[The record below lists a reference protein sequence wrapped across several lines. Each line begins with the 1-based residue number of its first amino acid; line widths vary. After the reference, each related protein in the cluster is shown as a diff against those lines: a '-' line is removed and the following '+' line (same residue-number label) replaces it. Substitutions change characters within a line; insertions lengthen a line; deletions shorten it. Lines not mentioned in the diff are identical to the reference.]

1 VNDRLRA
8 ELSRVA
14 SRLGADGIEFVLERP
29 RDPGHGDLATN
40 LPMVLAKRARANPR
54 QIAQQVLDELQLPGD
69 LVAKQEIAGPGFINF
84 WLAETQLASEHQRVL
99 YEGPAYGRSTW
110 GAGLKVNVEFVSA
123 NPTGPLHVGHGR
135 GAALGDAIA
144 ALLEWTGHSVTREF
158 YVNDAGLQIDK
169 LARSLWLRVREAA
182 GYQGGEIPEGGYHGD
197 YLLENARQ
205 VLASEGRAFADL
217 PEAEGIRRS
226 RALALRIQR
235 QEQDRDLEL
244 FGVKF
249 DVTSSEQASYDS
261 GRVDR
266 AITLLAERGLTYESE
281 GALWLRTT
289 SFGDD
294 KDRVLRKGD
303 GSLTYLAPDIAY
315 HIDKHDRGFDR
326 VVDVWGADHHGYIP
340 RMKAALAALGYSP
353 EFFDVALVQLV
364 KVTRGGE
371 EVKMSKRSGE
381 FVTLR
386 DLFEE
391 VGVDAARFFFLAL
404 PGDTQMTFNVDLAKK
419 QSDENPVFYVQMAHA
434 RLSGIFRTAEQTPGS
449 VAGSLELGALPAP
462 QDLDLLKKLIVFPE
476 MVEKA
481 ARERAPHRIT
491 VYLREL
497 ATAVHAWYH
506 HTRAVG
512 APEGEATEKARL
524 LLARA
529 ARIVLAN
536 GLNLL
541 GISAP
546 DRM

>member
-1 VNDRLRA
+1 MTDAIRA

-14 SRLGADGIEFVLERP
+14 ARLGADGLEFVVERP
-29 RDPGHGDLATN
+29 RDAGHGDLATN
-40 LPMVLAKRARANPR
+40 LPMVLARRERGNPR
-54 QIAQQVLDELQLPGD
+54 KIAERVVAELRLPPE
-69 LVAKQEIAGPGFINF
+69 LVSRTEIAGPGFINF
-84 WLAETQLASEHQRVL
+84 WLAETELAAAHRRVL
-99 YEGPAYGRSTW
+99 DEGPKYGRATW
-110 GAGLKVNVEFVSA
+110 GAGVKVNVEFVSA

-144 ALLEWTGHSVTREF
+144 SLLEWTGHAVTREF
-158 YVNDAGLQIDK
+158 YVNDAGVQIDRV
-169 LARSLWLRVREAA
+169 ARSLWVRIRQAA
-182 GYQGGEIPEGGYHGD
+182 GHKEEVPEEGYHGE

-205 VLASEGRAFADL
+205 VLEREGRSFAEL

-226 RALALRIQR
+226 RAFAVQIQR
-235 QEQDRDLEL
+235 EEQDRDLEL

-249 DVTSSEQASYDS
+249 DVTSSEQAAYDS

-266 AITLLAERGLTYESE
+266 TIQLLAKRGLTYESE

-289 SFGDD
+289 AFGDD
-294 KDRVLRKGD
+294 KDRVLRKSD
-303 GSLTYLAPDIAY
+303 GSLTYLTPDIAY
-315 HIDKHDRGFDR
+315 HVDKHDRGFDR

-340 RMKAALAALGYSP
+340 RMRAALASLGYPP

-364 KVTRGGE
+364 KVERGGE

-386 DLFEE
+386 DLVEE
-391 VGVDAARFFFLAL
+391 VGVDAARFFFLRL
-404 PGDTQMTFNVDLAKK
+404 PGDTSMTFDVDLAKK

-434 RLSGIFRTAEQTPGS
+434 RLSGIFRTAGRTPDS
-449 VAGSLELGALPAP
+449 VTGELELSALPAP
-462 QDLDLLKKLIVFPE
+462 QDAELLKKLVLFPE
-476 MVEKA
+476 IVEKS
-481 ARERAPHRIT
+481 ARERQPHRIT

-497 ATAVHAWYH
+497 ATVVHGWYH
-506 HTRAVG
+506 HTRAIG
-512 APEGEATEKARL
+512 APEGPATEQARL

-529 ARIVLAN
+529 AQIVLAN
-536 GLNLL
+536 ALGLL

>member
-1 VNDRLRA
+1 MERLHA
-8 ELSRVA
+8 ELARVA
-14 SRLGADGIEFVLERP
+14 SRLGADGIDFVLERP
-29 RDPGHGDLATN
+29 RDPEHGDAATN
-40 LPMVLAKRARANPR
+40 LALVLARRERTNPR
-54 QIAQQVLDELQLPGD
+54 KTAERVLQELRLSQD
-69 LVAKQEIAGPGFINF
+69 LVSKTEIAGPGFLNF
-84 WLAETQLASEHQRVL
+84 WFSQSQLASAHGRILEQ
-99 YEGPAYGRSTW
+99 GSDFGRSSF

-144 ALLEWTGHSVTREF
+144 SLLEGTGHIVTREF
-158 YVNDAGLQIDK
+158 YVNDAGVQIEK
-169 LARSLWLRVREAA
+169 LAQSLWARVRQAA
-182 GYQGGEIPEGGYHGD
+182 GYAAEIPEQGYHGE
-197 YLLENARQ
+197 YLLDNARQ
-205 VLASEGRAFADL
+205 VLAQEGRAFADL
-217 PEAEGIRRS
+217 PETEGVRRC
-226 RALALRIQR
+226 RELAPRLQR
-235 QEQDRDLEL
+235 EEQDQDLAE
-244 FGVKF
+244 FGVRF
-249 DVTSSEQASYDS
+249 DVTSSEQAAYDS

-266 AITLLAERGLTYESE
+266 TIDLLSSRGLTYESD

-294 KDRVLRKGD
+294 KDRVLRKSD
-303 GSLTYLAPDIAY
+303 GTLTYLTPDIAY
-315 HIDKHDRGFDR
+315 HVDKHDRGFDR

-340 RMKAALAALGYSP
+340 RMRAALAALGYPP

-386 DLFEE
+386 ELYEE

-404 PGDTQMTFNVDLAKK
+404 PGDTPMTFNVDLAKK
-419 QSDENPVFYVQMAHA
+419 QTDENPVFYVQMAHA
-434 RLSGIFRTAEQTPGS
+434 RLSGIFRTAGREPESATG
-449 VAGSLELGALPAP
+449 ELQPDQLPAV
-462 QDLDLLKKLIVFPE
+462 QDTELLKKLLVFPE
-476 MVEKA
+476 IVEKA
-481 ARERAPHRIT
+481 ARERAPHRLT

-497 ATAVHAWYH
+497 ATAVHGWYH
-506 HTRAVG
+506 HTRVLG
-512 APEGEATEKARL
+512 APEGQATEQARL

-536 GLNLL
+536 GLTLL